1 MFELYSEWWFAY
13 NLAFVYAM
21 ARLEIDD
28 TPTSV
33 ARRDVTAF
41 FSPQDCINFLRFT
54 RPQVCGWK
62 RALGPAAASVCVR
75 ARLVYLSLKQLWC
88 VCACVC
94 VRACVCVV
102 WSHP

>member
-1 MFELYSEWWFAY
+1 MLQCRSMFELYSEWWFAY

-62 RALGPAAASVCVR
+62 RALGPAAA
-75 ARLVYLSLKQLWC
+75 
-88 VCACVC
+88 
-94 VRACVCVV
+94 
-102 WSHP
+102 